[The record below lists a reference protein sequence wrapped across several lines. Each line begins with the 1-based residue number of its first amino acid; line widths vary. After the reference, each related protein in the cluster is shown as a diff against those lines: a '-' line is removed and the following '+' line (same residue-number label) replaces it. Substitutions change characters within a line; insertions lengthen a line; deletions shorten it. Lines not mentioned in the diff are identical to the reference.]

1 MEKGQIVTITIE
13 DMSAE
18 GQGIGKLYE
27 LAAPDKAESGRAAA
41 DVGQKAETGANGAET
56 AKAAG
61 ALHGER
67 NAETGAVD
75 RATGMAQNRAEAVQT
90 GRGFAIFVKDAIVGD
105 RVRVELTKVKKHYA
119 FGRVTEILEASPERI
134 EPFCPYQ
141 GACGGCAYGTLHYD
155 AQLALK
161 EKQVRDKLTRLGGL
175 SAPKVMPIL
184 GMGDEDPEETP
195 FRYRNKASMPVST
208 GGLLT
213 KKGGI
218 QQPIHEPRVG
228 FYRAGTHEVVDCED
242 CWLQSEPAMAAA
254 NALRRFMEEDHITSY
269 DPRWAKGLMRHLIV
283 RTAAGTGEV
292 MVILVINGKA
302 IPNAPK
308 LIRML
313 DDAISAIPVYETGA
327 LAGVEFNL
335 ESVVVNINSSKTLEG
350 QILGEEC
357 ITIAGKPTIMEEVGG
372 LSFEISPL
380 SFYQVNRAQMLRL
393 YDKVLEYAALQGDE
407 TVLDLYCGVGTIG
420 LFAAAEMNRKA
431 AAPNHTAIRNTEEA
445 SSKQEKT
452 EAAAFNR
459 AAIQNTEE
467 TLASHETTESAAPN
481 RKKAGRV
488 IGIESIKGAVLD
500 ANRNAVINGIV
511 NARYVC
517 GKAEEEL
524 PKMVRTKAQ
533 EEDAARKAAK
543 QYGEA
548 AAKKELLKDESL
560 RITGADVVILD
571 PPRAGCEQ
579 ALLEAVVQAA
589 PDRIVYVS
597 CDPAT
602 LARDIKWLGE
612 HGYEFRE
619 ATPCDMFPW
628 TGHVE
633 TVVLLSHKK
642 PDGHI
647 NVKVEFGEGEGK
659 VPLDNIAKRAEE
671 YKPKERVTYKMIKEY
686 IEAKYGFKVHTAYIA
701 EVKRDLGLPM
711 YDAPNAV
718 EELKQPRKHPA
729 PEKVEAIK
737 DALKHFEVI

>member
-1 MEKGQIVTITIE
+1 
-13 DMSAE
+13 
-18 GQGIGKLYE
+18 
-27 LAAPDKAESGRAAA
+27 
-41 DVGQKAETGANGAET
+41 
-56 AKAAG
+56 
-61 ALHGER
+61 
-67 NAETGAVD
+67 
-75 RATGMAQNRAEAVQT
+75 
-90 GRGFAIFVKDAIVGD
+90 
-105 RVRVELTKVKKHYA
+105 
-119 FGRVTEILEASPERI
+119 
-134 EPFCPYQ
+134 
-141 GACGGCAYGTLHYD
+141 
-155 AQLALK
+155 
-161 EKQVRDKLTRLGGL
+161 
-175 SAPKVMPIL
+175 
-184 GMGDEDPEETP
+184 
-195 FRYRNKASMPVST
+195 
-208 GGLLT
+208 
-213 KKGGI
+213 
-218 QQPIHEPRVG
+218 
-228 FYRAGTHEVVDCED
+228 
-242 CWLQSEPAMAAA
+242 
-254 NALRRFMEEDHITSY
+254 
-269 DPRWAKGLMRHLIV
+269 
-283 RTAAGTGEV
+283 
-292 MVILVINGKA
+292 
-302 IPNAPK
+302 
-308 LIRML
+308 
-313 DDAISAIPVYETGA
+313 
-327 LAGVEFNL
+327 
-335 ESVVVNINSSKTLEG
+335 
-350 QILGEEC
+350 
-357 ITIAGKPTIMEEVGG
+357 MEEVGG

-431 AAPNHTAIRNTEEA
+431 AAPNHAAIRNTEET

-452 EAAAFNR
+452 EADAFNR

-524 PKMVRTKAQ
+524 PRMVRTKAQ

-579 ALLEAVVQAA
+579 PLLEAVVQAA

-633 TVVLLSHKK
+633 TVCLLSKK
-642 PDGHI
+642 CP
-647 NVKVEFGEGEGK
+647 V
-659 VPLDNIAKRAEE
+659 
-671 YKPKERVTYKMIKEY
+671 
-686 IEAKYGFKVHTAYIA
+686 
-701 EVKRDLGLPM
+701 
-711 YDAPNAV
+711 
-718 EELKQPRKHPA
+718 
-729 PEKVEAIK
+729 
-737 DALKHFEVI
+737 

>member
-184 GMGDEDPEETP
+184 GMGDTDPEETP

-579 ALLEAVVQAA
+579 PLLEAVVQAA

-633 TVVLLSHKK
+633 TIVLLQR
-642 PDGHI
+642 
-647 NVKVEFGEGEGK
+647 ET
-659 VPLDNIAKRAEE
+659 L
-671 YKPKERVTYKMIKEY
+671 
-686 IEAKYGFKVHTAYIA
+686 
-701 EVKRDLGLPM
+701 
-711 YDAPNAV
+711 
-718 EELKQPRKHPA
+718 
-729 PEKVEAIK
+729 
-737 DALKHFEVI
+737 

>member
-1 MEKGQIVTITIE
+1 MEKGQIVELTIE

-18 GQGIGKLYE
+18 GRGIGKIYDDE
-27 LAAPDKAESGRAAA
+27 
-41 DVGQKAETGANGAET
+41 
-56 AKAAG
+56 
-61 ALHGER
+61 
-67 NAETGAVD
+67 
-75 RATGMAQNRAEAVQT
+75 
-90 GRGFAIFVKDAIVGD
+90 RGFAVFVQDTVVGD
-105 RVRVELTKVKKHYA
+105 RAKVELTKAKKNYA
-119 FGRVTEILEASPERI
+119 FGRVSEMLALSPDRQES
-134 EPFCPYQ
+134 FCPHS
-141 GACGGCAYGTLHYD
+141 GLCGGCVYSQLSYE

-161 EKQVRDKLTRLGGL
+161 EKQVREKLVRLGGL
-175 SAPKVMPIL
+175 TDPVIMPII
-184 GMGDEDPEETP
+184 GMGGEDVNEVP

-208 GGLLT
+208 GGLIT
-213 KKGGI
+213 QKGGI
-218 QQPIHEPRVG
+218 VKPVHEPRVG
-228 FYRAGTHEVVDCED
+228 FYRPKSHDVVDCED
-242 CWLQSEPAMAAA
+242 CLLQSEPAMAAA
-254 NALRRFMEEDHITSY
+254 AALRKFMEEDHITSY
-269 DPRWAKGLMRHLIV
+269 DPRWEKGLMRHMIV

-308 LIRML
+308 LIEML
-313 DDAISAIPVYETGA
+313 DEAIYNVPVYKDGP

-335 ESVVVNINSSKTLEG
+335 ESVIVNINKSKNLEG
-350 QILGEEC
+350 PILGEEC
-357 ITIAGKPTIMEEVGG
+357 ITIAGKPTITEEVGG

-380 SFYQVNRAQMLRL
+380 SFYQVNREQMVRL
-393 YDKVLEYAALQGDE
+393 YEKALEYASLKGDE

-420 LFAAAEMNRKA
+420 LFAAAEMNRRTVELNA
-431 AAPNHTAIRNTEEA
+431 AAA
-445 SSKQEKT
+445 SRQAVENAASGP
-452 EAAAFNR
+452 AAADK
-459 AAIQNTEE
+459 
-467 TLASHETTESAAPN
+467 SP
-481 RKKAGRV
+481 GRV
-488 IGIESIKGAVLD
+488 IGIESVKGAVLD
-500 ANRNAVINGIV
+500 ANRNATINGIV

-524 PKMVRTKAQ
+524 PKMVDPKS
-533 EEDAARKAAK
+533 E
-543 QYGEA
+543 
-548 AAKKELLKDESL
+548 LKDESL
-560 RITGADVVILD
+560 RVTHADVVILD

-579 ALLEAVVQAA
+579 PLLEAVVKAA
-589 PDRIVYVS
+589 PERIVYVS

-612 HGYEFRE
+612 HGYEFKE

-659 VPLDNIAKRAEE
+659 VPLDNIAKRAES

-718 EELKQPRKHPA
+718 EELKQPRKHPTA
-729 PEKVEAIK
+729 EKVEAIK

>member
-61 ALHGER
+61 ALRGER

-269 DPRWAKGLMRHLIV
+269 DPRWSKGLMRHLIV

-335 ESVVVNINSSKTLEG
+335 ESVLVNINSSKTLEG

-431 AAPNHTAIRNTEEA
+431 AAPNHTAIRNTEE
-445 SSKQEKT
+445 
-452 EAAAFNR
+452 
-459 AAIQNTEE
+459 
-467 TLASHETTESAAPN
+467 TLASHETTEAAAPN

-524 PKMVRTKAQ
+524 PRMVRTKAQ

-579 ALLEAVVQAA
+579 PLLEAVVQAA

-612 HGYEFRE
+612 HGYEFQE

-633 TVVLLSHKK
+633 TVVLLSKGEIDSKK
-642 PDGHI
+642 
-647 NVKVEFGEGEGK
+647 VRVEFSLEDMDMSGFQKGATYEQIKAYVLEHTGLKVSSLYISQIKRKCGLDVGQNYNLSKKEDAK
-659 VPLDNIAKRAEE
+659 VPKC
-671 YKPKERVTYKMIKEY
+671 P
-686 IEAKYGFKVHTAYIA
+686 
-701 EVKRDLGLPM
+701 
-711 YDAPNAV
+711 
-718 EELKQPRKHPA
+718 
-729 PEKVEAIK
+729 PEKEAAIR
-737 DALKHFEVI
+737 DALKYFQMI

>member
-61 ALHGER
+61 ALRGER

-105 RVRVELTKVKKHYA
+105 RVCVELIKVKKHYA

-141 GACGGCAYGTLHYD
+141 EACGGCAYGTLHYD

-184 GMGDEDPEETP
+184 GMGDTDPEETP

-431 AAPNHTAIRNTEEA
+431 AAPNHAAIRNTEEA

-467 TLASHETTESAAPN
+467 ALASHETTESAAPN

-488 IGIESIKGAVLD
+488 IGIESVKGAVLD

-533 EEDAARKAAK
+533 EEKAVR
-543 QYGEA
+543 EA
-548 AAKKELLKDESL
+548 ASRFGEEAGKKEILKDESL
-560 RITGADVVILD
+560 RITHADVAILD
-571 PPRAGCEQ
+571 PPRAGCDQ
-579 ALLEAVVQAA
+579 VLLEAVVKVQ

-602 LARDIKWLGE
+602 LARDVKWLGE
-612 HGYEFRE
+612 HGYEFKE

-633 TVVLLSHKK
+633 TVV
-642 PDGHI
+642 
-647 NVKVEFGEGEGK
+647 
-659 VPLDNIAKRAEE
+659 
-671 YKPKERVTYKMIKEY
+671 
-686 IEAKYGFKVHTAYIA
+686 
-701 EVKRDLGLPM
+701 GL
-711 YDAPNAV
+711 
-718 EELKQPRKHPA
+718 QRK
-729 PEKVEAIK
+729 
-737 DALKHFEVI
+737 DM

>member
-61 ALHGER
+61 ALRGER

-134 EPFCPYQ
+134 KPFCPYQ

-184 GMGDEDPEETP
+184 GMGDTDPEETP

-524 PKMVRTKAQ
+524 PRMVRTKAQ

-579 ALLEAVVQAA
+579 PLLEAVVQAA

-633 TVVLLSHKK
+633 TVCLLSKLK
-642 PDGHI
+642 SKEHI
-647 NVKVEFGEGEGK
+647 EIEVKMDELDLTSAESKATYEEIREYVFEHTGLK
-659 VPLDNIAKRAEE
+659 VSHLYIAQVKQKCGIIEREN
-671 YKPKERVTYKMIKEY
+671 YNKPKSENARQPQCPPEKEKAIKE
-686 IEAKYGFKVHTAYIA
+686 
-701 EVKRDLGLPM
+701 
-711 YDAPNAV
+711 
-718 EELKQPRKHPA
+718 
-729 PEKVEAIK
+729 
-737 DALKHFEVI
+737 ALTHFGMI

>member
-41 DVGQKAETGANGAET
+41 DVGQRAETGANGAET

-431 AAPNHTAIRNTEEA
+431 AAPNHAAIRNTEEA

-467 TLASHETTESAAPN
+467 TLASHETTEAAAPN

-579 ALLEAVVQAA
+579 PLLEAVVQAA

-633 TVVLLSHKK
+633 TVVLLSKGEIDSKK
-642 PDGHI
+642 
-647 NVKVEFGEGEGK
+647 VRVEFSLEDMDMSGFQKGATYEQIKAYVLEHTGLKVSSLYISQIKRKCGLDVGQNYNLSKKEDAK
-659 VPLDNIAKRAEE
+659 VPQC
-671 YKPKERVTYKMIKEY
+671 P
-686 IEAKYGFKVHTAYIA
+686 
-701 EVKRDLGLPM
+701 
-711 YDAPNAV
+711 
-718 EELKQPRKHPA
+718 
-729 PEKVEAIK
+729 PEKEAAIME
-737 DALKHFEVI
+737 ALKYFQMI